1 MLSVADNHVIPAQR
15 SRLRRRA
22 GARHGI
28 NVLKDWSKAVVLE
41 RFNVILGSIVGYWSS
56 VE

>member
-1 MLSVADNHVIPAQR
+1 MADNHVIPAQR